1 MKSNKYIN
9 DPEIV
14 HEPQAMREIHA
25 IRLQIAE
32 ETHGMSPKEYNA
44 LVHKTA
50 QAFLA
55 KPIPKELIGLTADEL
70 ADSYLRLKQNKD
82 K

>member
-1 MKSNKYIN
+1 MKFNKYIN
-9 DPEIV
+9 DSRIV

-25 IRLQIAE
+25 IRLQMAE
-32 ETHGMSPKEYNA
+32 ETRGMSPKEYNA
-44 LVHKTA
+44 FIHKKS

-55 KPIPKELIGLTADEL
+55 EQVPKELIGLTAGEL
-70 ADSYLRLKQNKD
+70 ADSYLRLKQNKG